1 MHQNPYDP
9 PRSPVADMMPGVPA
23 AAQIYVTRDGQ
34 KMGPYSVAE
43 IEGRL
48 QSGAFSQGD
57 LAWREG
63 IPEWVTLAALLA
75 GLQQPMPALPAPQ
88 SGLAKASLI
97 IGSVMIAAWL
107 ATLIFAGVAY
117 NAGARDDSGL
127 MIVVGLLV
135 LGGLLVNGVGLILGL
150 AAFGKPASN
159 RTSAIIGVA
168 LNVFAVV
175 VILFVMYIGM
185 KK

>member
-1 MHQNPYDP
+1 MNQNPYDP

-48 QSGAFSQGD
+48 QSGAFSTAD

-63 IPEWVTLAALLA
+63 MSEWVTLAGLLA
-75 GLQQPMPALPAPQ
+75 GLQQPMPALPSTK

-97 IGSVMIAAWL
+97 IGSVMIAAWI

-127 MIVVGLLV
+127 MITVGLLV

-168 LNVFAVV
+168 LNVFAVIG
-175 VILFVMYIGM
+175 ILFVMYIGM